1 MGRTGR
7 RVGGWVGEVSA
18 LPRAQGWCGRALG
31 SSGTWLALEF
41 YCEPARAWHSHENGY
56 GRTEGRKE
64 RMKESRGR
72 REGRREADARGE
84 AVGER
89 RGVAGAAGR
98 FIVVVLGCLQRER
111 FKKVG

>member
-1 MGRTGR
+1 M
-7 RVGGWVGEVSA
+7 SA

-31 SSGTWLALEF
+31 SSGTWLASEF

-64 RMKESRGR
+64 RMKESEG
-72 REGRREADARGE
+72 REGGSRGADARGE
-84 AVGER
+84 AAGE
-89 RGVAGAAGR
+89 GGSSGAAVR

-111 FKKVG
+111 FERRD